1 MKKRSGLLSAVSIL
15 LVIALVA
22 GIGGSLIAS
31 GRTRP
36 DNPIDAQPEQLRAES
51 LQGSGNTGGQGSGK
65 GNAQSAESAEGTENT
80 DPTQEPT
87 EPPTEPERQDQTE
100 PPTEPTR
107 GEEDT
112 DPTAPTDKLVENP
125 DDNQGGNK
133 PDDTKGGPEDSGD
146 HGDGTGGDDGDD
158 GGTGGDHG
166 SGGEEDDTPRIYT
179 TLKTQQLTKSELP
192 DGKLAFIAYPIG
204 KGDLHIRV
212 RLKNET
218 NSGNGLLLTS
228 QNNKDYEALL
238 DFNAE
243 NLFVLSLYDGDTFL
257 GLVQYR
263 VGYYADLADD
273 DNPES
278 GDYPPSI
285 VTNLDGA
292 SLDMTSQTFPLTVI
306 ARANAKLGAGV
317 IYSNQ
322 IQVTLDGK
330 IVEKSYGD
338 SQPVYEL
345 NFEAPQIG
353 DEESHIVRVL
363 AWDGN
368 GNSAMK
374 VYTVT
379 YHQISEGD
387 PAGSVNVVLDATTI
401 GLGILDSGTLDIVE
415 GETAASVVLRFL
427 QERGYEPDYQ
437 GTATMNFYL
446 RRINRGDIAYR
457 ANVPEHLWE
466 LILRDGITTNGNYDR
481 DSIGEFDYT
490 QGSGWMYSINGTLYE
505 GTGMSGYKVRNG
517 ITIYL
522 RFTLSYGKD
531 IGGYDATGGGY
542 GALSS
547 YCGLW
552 INGGYQALDHDF
564 EEAERVEPTE
574 TEDGYILYRCTR
586 CHEEETDVL
595 PATGGETEPTQPDPT
610 DPDPTEPTPT
620 DPTEPTPTDPTQPEP
635 TEPTP
640 TDPSE
645 PTPTEPSEP
654 EPTDPVDPEPAEQ
667 ASTQA
672 MGRQVRRRMRSTLA
686 GYWTDKIVYCQ
697 GLIRRFLEAAA

>member
-1 MKKRSGLLSAVSIL
+1 M
-15 LVIALVA
+15 
-22 GIGGSLIAS
+22 
-31 GRTRP
+31 
-36 DNPIDAQPEQLRAES
+36 
-51 LQGSGNTGGQGSGK
+51 
-65 GNAQSAESAEGTENT
+65 
-80 DPTQEPT
+80 
-87 EPPTEPERQDQTE
+87 
-100 PPTEPTR
+100 
-107 GEEDT
+107 
-112 DPTAPTDKLVENP
+112 
-125 DDNQGGNK
+125 
-133 PDDTKGGPEDSGD
+133 
-146 HGDGTGGDDGDD
+146 
-158 GGTGGDHG
+158 
-166 SGGEEDDTPRIYT
+166 
-179 TLKTQQLTKSELP
+179 
-192 DGKLAFIAYPIG
+192 
-204 KGDLHIRV
+204 
-212 RLKNET
+212 
-218 NSGNGLLLTS
+218 
-228 QNNKDYEALL
+228 
-238 DFNAE
+238 
-243 NLFVLSLYDGDTFL
+243 
-257 GLVQYR
+257 
-263 VGYYADLADD
+263 
-273 DNPES
+273 
-278 GDYPPSI
+278 
-285 VTNLDGA
+285 
-292 SLDMTSQTFPLTVI
+292 
-306 ARANAKLGAGV
+306 

-330 IVEKSYGD
+330 VVQKSYD
-338 SQPVYEL
+338 DNRPTYVL
-345 NFEAPQIG
+345 HFDAPQIG

-401 GLGILDSGTLDIVE
+401 GLGILDTGTLDIVE

-437 GTATMNFYL
+437 GSATMNFYL

-481 DSIGEFDYT
+481 DSIGEFDFT

-542 GALSS
+542 GVLSS

-552 INGGYQALDHDF
+552 INGGYQALGHDF
-564 EEAERVEPTE
+564 EEIERVEPTE
-574 TEDGYILYRCTR
+574 TEDGYVLYCCTR

-697 GLIRRFLEAAA
+697 GLIRRFLEQLHEKWNKIDSGAALHTASAPHDGFCGNPVIFGCGDRPERGGNVRPEWEEGGASEGSGAVPSWHFRL